1 MPENTP
7 TRDAKLVQYLNEA
20 YALERRLETALQAH
34 IGLAQKD
41 ALKKRLK
48 EHLKETKQQAK
59 ALERRIKQLGGK
71 AEAVDIP
78 GPDLLAGAAGVA
90 AAAAQKAG
98 ALAKGPAHALRGASA
113 AETQLKNA
121 KTDFSAEHEEIATYN
136 GIIALAEA
144 LKDSDTVKLARE
156 HLRQEER
163 MAKFLATQ
171 IGQLAKE
178 VARTEVPAAE
188 RRSASNGGTRRK
200 SSSSRSTS
208 RSSSSR
214 SSGTSRTASSRAASA
229 SGSARKAAGKAA
241 GTARSTTKA
250 ASTGAK
256 SAAKSGTTSARRSA
270 AGSKGA
276 AKSSR
281 ARAKKS

>member
-1 MPENTP
+1 MAENTP

-71 AEAVDIP
+71 AEKIDIP
-78 GPDLLAGAAGVA
+78 GPDVLAGAAGVA
-90 AAAAQKAG
+90 TSAAQKAG
-98 ALAKGPAHALRGASA
+98 ALAKGPAHALRGASPS
-113 AETQLKNA
+113 ETQLKNA

-144 LKDSDTVKLARE
+144 LKDSDTVKLAKE

-163 MAKFLATQ
+163 MAKFLASQ
-171 IGQLAKE
+171 IAQLAKE
-178 VARTEVPAAE
+178 VARVEVPAAE
-188 RRSASNGGTRRK
+188 RRAVSNGATTRRR

-208 RSSSSR
+208 RSSGSR
-214 SSGTSRTASSRAASA
+214 SSGSSSASSARKTASRTA
-229 SGSARKAAGKAA
+229 KAA
-241 GTARSTTKA
+241 T
-250 ASTGAK
+250 TGAK

-276 AKSSR
+276 SKSSSR
-281 ARAKKS
+281 SRSTSSRAKKS